1 MATGQ
6 RTSKPST
13 KSFLDNLAVSEPQED
28 ITDPPHAP
36 HFKGESTDALGG
48 ELTYTWSHC

>member
-36 HFKGESTDALGG
+36 QLHNDLDKVPFL
-48 ELTYTWSHC
+48 LF